1 MDQIKIDGLRFFAHH
16 GVYDFE
22 TEQGQI
28 FEVSAVMETD
38 THPAGISDNLE
49 DSVSYAEVAHLLY
62 NELTQ
67 NTYQLLEAAAENA
80 CRSVLLHFPKIHA
93 ISLELRKPDAP
104 IELDF
109 QSVSVK
115 IRRAWHTAYIALGS
129 NLGDKEAFIRNA
141 VRSMA
146 ESDSI
151 QLTAL
156 SSLIV
161 TEPYGGVKQDDF
173 LNGVCEIKTLFT
185 PEELLS
191 FLHTLEASAGRERTI
206 VWGPRT
212 LDLDILL
219 YDDLV
224 LHTPSLTIPHPDMTN
239 RDFVL
244 RPLTEIAR
252 YAIHPLTKK
261 TAGQLLEELEAR

>member
-16 GVYDFE
+16 GVYRFE
-22 TEQGQI
+22 TEQGQM
-28 FEVSAVMETD
+28 FEVSAILETD

-49 DSVSYAEVAHLLY
+49 DSVSYAEVAQLLHD
-62 NELTQ
+62 EMTQ
-67 NTYQLLEAAAENA
+67 NTYRLLEAAAENA
-80 CRSVLLHFPKIHA
+80 CRSVLLHFPKISA
-93 ISLELRKPDAP
+93 ITLELCKPDAP

-129 NLGDKEAFIRNA
+129 NLGNKEAYIRNA
-141 VRSMA
+141 VASLA
-146 ESDSI
+146 ESDCI
-151 QLTAL
+151 QLITT
-156 SSLIV
+156 SSLII
-161 TEPYGGVKQDDF
+161 TKPYGNVEQDDF
-173 LNGVCEIKTLFT
+173 LNGVCEIKTLLT

-206 VWGPRT
+206 IWGPRT

-224 LHTPSLTIPHPDMTN
+224 VHTPTLTIPHPDMTN

-244 RPLTEIAR
+244 RPLAEIAR
-252 YAIHPLTKK
+252 YAFHPLARK
-261 TAGQLLEELEAR
+261 TIGQLLEELNAR